1 MSKSLRLSEKWFNR
15 ALWLVAFM
23 FAWFL
28 PGLGKVVMHDL
39 PRVEQTLSI
48 ENFVDHAKINPLR
61 EQISVLQQQR
71 IKVNDRIEQANL
83 MLLTRRNDYVAARR
97 TFENSLATR
106 DVTQLN
112 SQDDAL
118 LRRTQALDQ
127 LEALE
132 RDAEKSV
139 ELLSNTQLDD
149 NQSESKL
156 LEQTRKLED
165 AAYRE
170 LDNENRKQ
178 ATRVFLYHLA
188 ITLPLVIIAA
198 WLFAKKRKTPYWPF
212 V

>member
-1 MSKSLRLSEKWFNR
+1 MSKGLRLSEKWFNR

-28 PGLGKVVMHDL
+28 LGLGKVVMRDL

-61 EQISVLQQQR
+61 EQISALQQQR
-71 IKVNDRIEQANL
+71 IKINDRIEQANL

-127 LEALE
+127 LKALE

-139 ELLSNTQLDD
+139 ELLSKAQLDD
-149 NQSESKL
+149 TQSESK
-156 LEQTRKLED
+156 R
-165 AAYRE
+165 AS
-170 LDNENRKQ
+170 
-178 ATRVFLYHLA
+178 
-188 ITLPLVIIAA
+188 
-198 WLFAKKRKTPYWPF
+198 
-212 V
+212 